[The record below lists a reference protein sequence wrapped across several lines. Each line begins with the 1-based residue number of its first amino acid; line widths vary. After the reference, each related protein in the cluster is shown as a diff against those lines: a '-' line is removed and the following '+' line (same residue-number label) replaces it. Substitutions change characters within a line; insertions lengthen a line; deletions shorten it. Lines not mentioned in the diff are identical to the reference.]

1 MSVSYTHLDVYKRQ
15 PLGYVHP
22 DQFTQHHTFGNVR
35 ERKFGDIWQ
44 DESHAIMAG
53 LKDRKVLLKG
63 RCRECRFLDNC
74 NGNFR
79 TRAEATTG
87 DFWESDPACY
97 LTDEAVSYT
106 HLYLSLPEF
115 NDEELVMTTE
125 EKNPEVKTTMNCI
138 LIKPGQDPEI
148 CALPNN
154 PLEQVQ
160 AIGDILGGNFA
171 SARLFD
177 LGDNKSLHILVN
189 DFAVPL
195 GLMANRR
202 FPGADNEEIIFGN
215 AIFVAMDDEHSD
227 QGPMDIT
234 EEVCNY
240 FIEQL
245 KTNLLPCKGDEKQM
259 CIRDRLIC
267 ITRGKVKSQF
277 VNR

>member
-1 MSVSYTHLDVYKRQ
+1 
-15 PLGYVHP
+15 
-22 DQFTQHHTFGNVR
+22 
-35 ERKFGDIWQ
+35 
-44 DESHAIMAG
+44 
-53 LKDRKVLLKG
+53 
-63 RCRECRFLDNC
+63 
-74 NGNFR
+74 
-79 TRAEATTG
+79 
-87 DFWESDPACY
+87 
-97 LTDEAVSYT
+97 
-106 HLYLSLPEF
+106 
-115 NDEELVMTTE
+115 MTTD

-160 AIGDILGGNFA
+160 VIGDILGGNFA

-177 LGDNKSLHILVN
+177 LGENKSLHILVN

-195 GLMANRR
+195 GLTANRR
-202 FPGADNEEIIFGN
+202 FPGADTEEIIFGN

-245 KTNLLPCKGDEKQM
+245 KINLQPCKGDEKPDPKHEVF
-259 CIRDRLIC
+259 IENYGTPEARSFKWVEIEKPEKVDEFIAAGRAKLIKHPEYEV
-267 ITRGKVKSQF
+267 IEINGRYFKQVTVSTNQGPVQ
-277 VNR
+277 

>member
-1 MSVSYTHLDVYKRQ
+1 MFAD
-15 PLGYVHP
+15 
-22 DQFTQHHTFGNVR
+22 
-35 ERKFGDIWQ
+35 
-44 DESHAIMAG
+44 
-53 LKDRKVLLKG
+53 
-63 RCRECRFLDNC
+63 
-74 NGNFR
+74 
-79 TRAEATTG
+79 
-87 DFWESDPACY
+87 
-97 LTDEAVSYT
+97 
-106 HLYLSLPEF
+106 YLSLPEF

-148 CALPNN
+148 CVLPNN

-245 KTNLLPCKGDEKQM
+245 KINLLPCKGDEKPDPKHEIFIENYGTPEQRSFKWVE
-259 CIRDRLIC
+259 IEKPEKVDEFIAAGRAKLIKHPEYEV
-267 ITRGKVKSQF
+267 IEINGRYFKQVTVSTTQGTVQ
-277 VNR
+277 